1 MRIIERLELG
11 IRWLREH
18 ADGERAEGNQECG
31 GETHRKR

>member
-1 MRIIERLELG
+1 
-11 IRWLREH
+11 LREH